1 MDIPV
6 YLFVGFLESG
16 KTKFVQSTLED
27 KRFNSGEKTLLLVCE
42 EGMEEY
48 APDEFSGGNVY
59 MQNIENEEDLSE
71 DFFKNLHKKF
81 NFERVVIEYNGMW
94 QLNTLYQALP
104 ENYPIYQCMMFADAN
119 TILQYNANM
128 RNIVVD
134 KINACEVVV
143 FNRCKRDFDKMALH
157 KLVRNVSRRPDIAY
171 EFDDGDVEYDDIEDP
186 LPFDINAP
194 VIEIKDVDY
203 ALFYRDIIEDMNKYD
218 GKAVKFKGIAAKD
231 KKMPKNSFAIGR
243 HVMTC
248 CVEDITYAGLV
259 AVLPDNDNTEVKNRD
274 WFVITADIKVEK
286 NRLYRSKGPVMY
298 VKEIVRSNKPTE
310 EVATFY

>member
-16 KTKFVQSTLED
+16 KTKFIQSTLED
-27 KRFNSGEKTLLLVCE
+27 ERFNSGEKTLLLVCE
-42 EGMEEY
+42 EGLEEY
-48 APDEFSGGNVY
+48 EPNNFSGQNVY
-59 MQNIENEEDLSE
+59 FELLEDEQRLSE
-71 DFFKNLHKKF
+71 DYFRALYKKYR
-81 NFERVVIEYNGMW
+81 FERVVIEYNGMW
-94 QLNTLYQALP
+94 QLSSLYEALP

-143 FNRCKRDFDKMALH
+143 FNRCKQGFEKMPLH

-171 EFDDGDVEYDDIEDP
+171 EYPDGSVEYDEIEDP

-194 VIEIKDVDY
+194 LIRIDDKDF
-203 ALFYRDIIEDMNKYD
+203 ALFYRDMIEDMTKYE
-218 GKAVKFKGIAAKD
+218 GKTVKFKGIVAKD
-231 KKMPKNSFAIGR
+231 RKMPDNTFAIGR

-248 CVEDITYAGLV
+248 CIEDITYAGLV
-259 AVLPDNDNTEVKNRD
+259 AVQSGNVPVKSRD
-274 WFVITADIKVEK
+274 WFVITATVKCEK
-286 NRLYRSKGPVMY
+286 NKLYRSKGPVLY
-298 VKEIVRSNKPTE
+298 VSEMVPSNAPE
-310 EVATFY
+310 QEVATFY